1 MAKRTEGSL
10 GGLGMTEERSGPP
23 QKAAPSRA
31 RGTHMNVRPPKEEE
45 GEFGVILSFGCVYG
59 TTEVVPSQSKKR
71 QAIKGRRRGR
81 GRGGA
86 S

>member
-1 MAKRTEGSL
+1 MSD
-10 GGLGMTEERSGPP
+10 
-23 QKAAPSRA
+23 
-31 RGTHMNVRPPKEEE
+31 MNVRPPKEEE
-45 GEFGVILSFGCVYG
+45 GEFGVILFFGCVYG